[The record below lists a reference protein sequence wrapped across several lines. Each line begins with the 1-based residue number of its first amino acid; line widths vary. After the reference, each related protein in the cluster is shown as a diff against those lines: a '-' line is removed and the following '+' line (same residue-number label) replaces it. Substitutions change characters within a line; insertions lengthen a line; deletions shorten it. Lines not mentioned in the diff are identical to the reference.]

1 MAKDDGTKKLADGKG
16 ALDAAAGLVEANKL
30 KELGTQPGA
39 VPGTQP
45 GAQPAAQPG
54 VAAPAAQ
61 PAAQPGAQPAAQPAA
76 QPGAAPGA
84 AAPGAQPA
92 APGAQPGAAAPGAQ
106 PGAAPVAE
114 PVVVETAFGTK
125 VFGGGDPAQGAQT
138 LNSFEDVQNFA
149 KAFSIDI
156 NEVNDFQT
164 LLKEHDALKRQVVES
179 GQYKVQLDTYERTLK
194 GLPTEVATILEAAT
208 TGQDYTKVIQSI
220 SQRGVFNFEKNFDG
234 YNERELINHYA
245 EERHTKEELDDMD
258 EGQYKALRSMAKTR
272 YETDQLTY
280 TNTVLE
286 QQRNTAL
293 AQKQFDVSVETSL
306 AQLKA
311 NNPDMDVAK
320 IQRIRSVMTAELH
333 STLFNQDNTYKA
345 DAAEKIAMQ
354 EYGKD
359 TILAHEHTIGDLVT
373 KYTAVGASQATERIL
388 QTSDSRLM
396 PGAPEAPSQNVI
408 TEVAKKETSFLHTV

>member
-1 MAKDDGTKKLADGKG
+1 MADKKLADGKG
-16 ALDAAAGLVEANKL
+16 ALEAAGGLLGADKL
-30 KELGTQPGA
+30 KELGTQPG
-39 VPGTQP
+39 G
-45 GAQPAAQPG
+45 QPA
-54 VAAPAAQ
+54 
-61 PAAQPGAQPAAQPAA
+61 
-76 QPGAAPGA
+76 AAPGA
-84 AAPGAQPA
+84 AAPGAV
-92 APGAQPGAAAPGAQ
+92 
-106 PGAAPVAE
+106 APVAE
-114 PVVVETAFGTK
+114 PVVLETAFGTK

-138 LNSFEDVQNFA
+138 LNSFADVQNFA
-149 KAFSIDI
+149 KAFNIDI
-156 NEVNDFQT
+156 NEVNDFQN
-164 LLKEHDALKRQVVES
+164 LLKDHDSMRRQVLDA
-179 GQYKVQLDTYERTLK
+179 GQYKAKLDTYERTLK
-194 GLPTEVATILEAAT
+194 SLPTEVTAILEAAT

-234 YNERELINHYA
+234 YNERELINHYND
-245 EERHTKEELDDMD
+245 ERHTKEELDEMD
-258 EGQYKALRSMAKTR
+258 EGQYKALRNMAKTR

-280 TNTVLE
+280 KNTVLE
-286 QQRNTAL
+286 QQRTTAT

-333 STLFNQDNTYKA
+333 STLFEQDNTYKP

-354 EYGKD
+354 EYGKE

-373 KYTAVGASQATERIL
+373 KYTAAGASQATERIL
-388 QTSDSRLM
+388 QASDGRLI